1 LDLALLAPFS
11 SNLQTWEF
19 YWVKN
24 PEKKAQ
30 LAKACMDQN
39 AAKTASALIVC
50 VARTDNFRKHAKMM
64 VEKLKAEKADK
75 MLLNYYDKLVPFVYS
90 QGPFGIF
97 APFKWLLFFFVGLT
111 RAVPREPLGTRGMQ
125 IWAHKSTALAC
136 ENLMLAFRAAGF
148 DSCPMEGFDE
158 WRVKKILGLGCG
170 AHITMVIG
178 AGRRVADKI
187 YGPRLRFDR
196 NLFIKKV

>member
-1 LDLALLAPFS
+1 MSDSILSKTPEIKYSEEAAKTDFQAFKVVVNSRRSVRVFNSDQIPDSVVEECLDLALLAPFS

-97 APFKWLLFFFVGLT
+97 APFKWLLFFLWG
-111 RAVPREPLGTRGMQ
+111 
-125 IWAHKSTALAC
+125 
-136 ENLMLAFRAAGF
+136 
-148 DSCPMEGFDE
+148 
-158 WRVKKILGLGCG
+158 
-170 AHITMVIG
+170 
-178 AGRRVADKI
+178 
-187 YGPRLRFDR
+187 
-196 NLFIKKV
+196 